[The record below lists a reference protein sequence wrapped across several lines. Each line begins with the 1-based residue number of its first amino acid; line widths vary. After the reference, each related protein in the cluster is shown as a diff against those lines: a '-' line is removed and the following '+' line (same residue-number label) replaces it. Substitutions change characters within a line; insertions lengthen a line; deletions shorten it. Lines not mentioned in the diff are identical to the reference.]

1 MEVLRPRSV
10 EETVSLFGKRPEAIP
25 IAGGTDFM
33 VSWNAGQENGKTVL
47 DLSALQDWKRI
58 RKRTNG
64 LRIGCL
70 ASHWQI
76 QKHEAIQK
84 DFPLLAEAC
93 RTIGGVQIQVRGTLG
108 GNIANASPAGDSF
121 PPLAVYEAVVHTI
134 SPRGKRTIPFLD
146 VFTGVKETSL
156 EPSEL
161 IEAVEIPYISP
172 RPARRLFRK
181 VGTRAA
187 SAISKTVAAGLLWMK
202 RDNTIRELRFALGSM
217 APTVR
222 RLRTVEAF
230 VGGKKPTRTVLA
242 KARELLAEDV
252 SPIDDLRSTA
262 EYRLEVSRNLL
273 SWFLSPAFRRTDQSV

>member
-1 MEVLRPRSV
+1 
-10 EETVSLFGKRPEAIP
+10 
-25 IAGGTDFM
+25 
-33 VSWNAGQENGKTVL
+33 
-47 DLSALQDWKRI
+47 
-58 RKRTNG
+58 
-64 LRIGCL
+64 L

-84 DFPLLAEAC
+84 EFPLLTEAC

-121 PPLAVYEAVVHTI
+121 PPLSVYEAVVHTL
-134 SPRGKRTIPFLD
+134 SPRGKRELPFLD

-161 IEAVEIPYISP
+161 IESIEVPFLSP
-172 RPARRLFRK
+172 RPARRMFRK

-202 RDNTIRELRFALGSM
+202 RDGTIRELRFALGSM
-217 APTVR
+217 APTIR
-222 RLRTVEAF
+222 RLQSVEAF
-230 VGGKKPTRTVLA
+230 VVGKKPTRAVLA
-242 KARELLAEDV
+242 KARELVAENV

-273 SWFLSPAFRRTDQSV
+273 CSFLNPEY